1 MFIILLLANVYKCL
15 VVFVWHSVTKNWMWK
30 MATETVAYMCCV
42 RYDVFSAMLD
52 VVIFETI
59 NTILKFWILL
69 LKISSFVEGMFTVV
83 LV

>member
-1 MFIILLLANVYKCL
+1 
-15 VVFVWHSVTKNWMWK
+15 

-59 NTILKFWILL
+59 NTILKF
-69 LKISSFVEGMFTVV
+69 
-83 LV
+83 